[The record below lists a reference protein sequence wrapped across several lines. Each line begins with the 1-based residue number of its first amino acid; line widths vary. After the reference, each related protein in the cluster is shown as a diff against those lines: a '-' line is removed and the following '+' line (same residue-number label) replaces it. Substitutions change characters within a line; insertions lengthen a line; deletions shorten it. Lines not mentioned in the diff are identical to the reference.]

1 MGRITNSLGLR
12 LGQVIPWKYKSYGKL
27 TFFNLNNFKFEDY
40 VKNLAHFGELVS
52 LGFLV
57 NRVIICSEK
66 KVISVELYDSYFV
79 EDNPIYNYFL
89 ELRLVMFERSILL
102 ALKLF
107 YKDTNYESNLVLLS
121 VDSIS
126 AEMIVSFIRIKFM
139 QRSTFGQ
146 IIMLI
151 RTLLLSMKKLE
162 GVRLDFSGR
171 YTRRQRA
178 SHRSIRLGR
187 VPFSSLE
194 NVIDYAEGSVIL
206 KYGKCGF
213 KIWLNKV
220 N

>member
-12 LGQVIPWKYKSYGKL
+12 LGQVIPWKYKAYGNL
-27 TFFNLNNFKFEDY
+27 TSFSLNNFKFEDY
-40 VKNLAHFGELVS
+40 IKNLAHFGELVS

-57 NRVIICSEK
+57 NRVLVCSEK
-66 KVISVELYDSYFV
+66 KIIDVELYDSYFV
-79 EDNPIYNYFL
+79 EENPIYNYFL
-89 ELRLVMFERSILL
+89 ELRLLMFERSLL
-102 ALKLF
+102 LGLKLF
-107 YKDTNYESNLVLLS
+107 YKSSDYQINLIFLP
-121 VDSIS
+121 VDLIS

-139 QRSTFGQ
+139 QRATFGQ
-146 IIMLI
+146 IIMLV
-151 RTLLLSMKKLE
+151 RTLLLSMKNLE

-187 VPFSSLE
+187 VPFSSLK